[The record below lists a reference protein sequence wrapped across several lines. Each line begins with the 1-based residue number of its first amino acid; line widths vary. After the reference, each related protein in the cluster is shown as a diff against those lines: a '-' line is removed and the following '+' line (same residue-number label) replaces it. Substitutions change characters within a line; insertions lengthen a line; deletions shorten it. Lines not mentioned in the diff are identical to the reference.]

1 LTNAILSLRL
11 MLQTYYIDSD
21 CIKSVNL

>member
-1 LTNAILSLRL
+1 MLFYRL
-11 MLQTYYIDSD
+11 MLQMYYIDSD